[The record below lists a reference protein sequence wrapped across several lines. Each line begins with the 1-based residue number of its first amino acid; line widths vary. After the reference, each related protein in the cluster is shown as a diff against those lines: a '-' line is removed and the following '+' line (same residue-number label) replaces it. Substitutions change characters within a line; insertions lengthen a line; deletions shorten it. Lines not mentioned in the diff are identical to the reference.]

1 MKPELIAVA
10 VAILAISAGVLLL
23 WPQKI
28 DAPQGAAVVEALAG
42 PQPASEPPAR
52 GKPR

>member
-10 VAILAISAGVLLL
+10 VVIFAMAAGVLL
-23 WPQKI
+23 WQQKV
-28 DAPQGAAVVEALAG
+28 DAPRGAVVEALAG

-52 GKPR
+52 GEAR